1 VLLGRELLQ
10 QVLVGGVGG
19 AVLACGGQ
27 PLAQAMLVGEEEP
40 HLAAPALG
48 NAWGNRRDHSIQC
61 ARRSIPT
68 RARTVHIVSGPE
80 ALTLCG
86 VDFMSNV

>member
-1 VLLGRELLQ
+1 MLLGRELLQ

-19 AVLACGGQ
+19 AVLACRGQ

-48 NAWGNRRDHSIQC
+48 NAWGTGGIIQYNVLDV
-61 ARRSIPT
+61 AYPP
-68 RARTVHIVSGPE
+68 VHTYCEWS
-80 ALTLCG
+80 
-86 VDFMSNV
+86 